1 MNLLNIKKHLKLD
14 PQSIKEVDTAIE
26 LINLKGVLTLEDFV
40 YQLNRFLPMT
50 LSTLSEIIKKTQK
63 ETINKIKNNE
73 ISSDILPKVFK
84 NYKL

>member
-1 MNLLNIKKHLKLD
+1 MILLNIKKHLKLD
-14 PQSIKEVDTAIE
+14 PQSIKEVDAAIE

-40 YQLNRFLPMT
+40 YQLNRFLPMA

-63 ETINKIKNNE
+63 ETIKKIKNHE
-73 ISSDILPKVFK
+73 ISSDILPKVFE